1 MRDRLFLSGK
11 YFRHCSTCDEKKK
24 IISDP
29 YSLIHLLFSH
39 NARFFSL
46 VYEVHRLFFNSA
58 CSQLCNSI
66 RDGSRGGGGG
76 GGGSLVGFQP
86 LQWIFEVRK
95 KKVNLGMRH
104 FFLLP
109 HHPPNKKIP
118 YRPPAM

>member
-39 NARFFSL
+39 NARFFHLSMRCTGCFSTL
-46 VYEVHRLFFNSA
+46 LAHSSA
-58 CSQLCNSI
+58 IASGM
-66 RDGSRGGGGG
+66 DPGGGG

-109 HHPPNKKIP
+109 HHPPN
-118 YRPPAM
+118 